1 LLLAWAA
8 IHLTQYMLG
17 STITLVRVIISG
29 HRTYIMIIIMTI
41 ITIIIAIA
49 VEEVVDPPV
58 ESLLLLATQLPHL
71 LDP

>member
-1 LLLAWAA
+1 VQGA
-8 IHLTQYMLG
+8 IALTQYMLG

-49 VEEVVDPPV
+49 VAVEEVVDPPV

>member
-1 LLLAWAA
+1 
-8 IHLTQYMLG
+8 
-17 STITLVRVIISG
+17 
-29 HRTYIMIIIMTI
+29 MIIIMTI

>member
-1 LLLAWAA
+1 VQGA
-8 IHLTQYMLG
+8 IALTQYMLG

-29 HRTYIMIIIMTI
+29 PSIMIIIMTI
-41 ITIIIAIA
+41 ITIIIAIAVA